1 MLFGNPKI
9 NKKEIENKIRDYF
22 TKRNDISAV
31 YIFGSFNTER
41 FSQNSDLDLAVI
53 YSEGLD
59 KFKRFDL
66 KLELMAALEKLIKLE
81 VDIVDFENVDLK
93 FKHQI
98 LDGKLIYCSDQ
109 SRRVELEKRA
119 ILNYIDMHK
128 FYKTND
134 QNLGKGF

>member
-1 MLFGNPKI
+1 MLSGNAKV

-66 KLELMAALEKLIKLE
+66 KLELMAALEKLIEIE

-119 ILNYIDMHK
+119 ILNYIDMRK
-128 FYKTND
+128 FYKIYD
-134 QNLGKGF
+134 QHLGKRF

>member
-1 MLFGNPKI
+1 MLSGNAKV
-9 NKKEIENKIRDYF
+9 NKKEIENKIKDYF

-98 LDGKLIYCSDQ
+98 LDGKLIYFSDQ

>member
-1 MLFGNPKI
+1 MLSGNAKV
-9 NKKEIENKIRDYF
+9 NKKEIGNKIKDYF

-53 YSEGLD
+53 YSERLD

>member
-1 MLFGNPKI
+1 MLSGNAKV
-9 NKKEIENKIRDYF
+9 NKKEIGNKIKDYF

>member
-1 MLFGNPKI
+1 M
-9 NKKEIENKIRDYF
+9 
-22 TKRNDISAV
+22 
-31 YIFGSFNTER
+31 
-41 FSQNSDLDLAVI
+41 I
-53 YSEGLD
+53 YSEGLN

-66 KLELMAALEKLIKLE
+66 RLALMAELEKLIELE

-109 SRRVELEKRA
+109 SRRFELEKKA
-119 ILNYIDMHK
+119 ILNYIDMRK
-128 FYKTND
+128 FYKIND

>member
-1 MLFGNPKI
+1 MLSRNAKI
-9 NKKEIENKIRDYF
+9 NKKEIENKISNYF
-22 TKRNDISAV
+22 TERNDISAV

-41 FSQNSDLDLAVI
+41 FSQNSDLDLAVV
-53 YSEGLD
+53 YSERLD

-66 KLELMAALEKLIKLE
+66 KLELMAALEKLIDLE

-93 FKHQI
+93 LKHQI

-119 ILNYIDMHK
+119 ILNYIDMRK
-128 FYKTND
+128 FYKIND

>member
-1 MLFGNPKI
+1 MLFENAKI
-9 NKKEIENKIRDYF
+9 NKKEIENKIRDHF
-22 TKRNDISAV
+22 TKQNDISAV
-31 YIFGSFNTER
+31 YIFGSFNTKR

-53 YSEGLD
+53 YYEGLN

-66 KLELMAALEKLIKLE
+66 KLELMAELEKLIDLE

-109 SRRVELEKRA
+109 SRRVELEKKA
-119 ILNYIDMHK
+119 ILNYIDMRKFHK
-128 FYKTND
+128 IND